1 MPDRSSKRNDNR
13 LWRLMLDPETFF
25 QGIGKLSVFDNV
37 NDATIDIGVSRD
49 EGLQLVVCSVAA

>member
-1 MPDRSSKRNDNR
+1 MF
-13 LWRLMLDPETFF
+13 DPETFF

>member
-13 LWRLMLDPETFF
+13 LWRLMFDPETFF